1 MGCKTH
7 TMKNIKTY
15 TQSLNE
21 ESDQNELNSAM
32 RYSAMFGTP
41 SMVEELL
48 DRGADINSEDPG
60 NGRTAL
66 HKAAFLGREAMARM
80 LLGRGADPNQGDMH
94 GNPPLYLHME
104 QQPEPGDGQG
114 MEEHM
119 SFTRLMVLNGADPFK
134 AFDTPEDMMEYF
146 RGDLDWMPDDL
157 RAKIKRMQ
165 RGKQAFGM

>member
-1 MGCKTH
+1 
-7 TMKNIKTY
+7 MKNLKTY

-21 ESDQNELNSAM
+21 ESDQEALDRAM
-32 RYSAMFGTP
+32 RYSVIISP
-41 SMVEELL
+41 VSKVEHLL
-48 DRGADINSEDPG
+48 DRGADINSTDPDDG
-60 NGRTAL
+60 STAL
-66 HKAAFLGREAMARM
+66 HKAAFLGNEQMARM

-104 QQPEPGDGQG
+104 QQPEPGDEHG

-146 RGDLDWMPDDL
+146 NGDLDWMPDDL

-165 RGKQAFGM
+165 RGKRAFGM

>member
-1 MGCKTH
+1 
-7 TMKNIKTY
+7 MKNIKTY
-15 TQSLNE
+15 TQSLIE
-21 ESDQNELNSAM
+21 ELDQNELNINM
-32 RYSAMFGTP
+32 RYAALFSLF
-41 SMVEELL
+41 SKVEELL
-48 DRGADINSEDPG
+48 DRGADINSADPG

-66 HKAAFLGREAMARM
+66 HKAASSGNEAMAKL

-104 QQPEPGDGQG
+104 QQPEPGDGHG

-146 RGDLDWMPDDL
+146 RGDLDWMPEAL

-165 RGKQAFGM
+165 RGKSAFGM

>member
-1 MGCKTH
+1 
-7 TMKNIKTY
+7 MKNIKTY

-21 ESDQNELNSAM
+21 ESDQEALDRAM
-32 RYSAMFGTP
+32 RYSTMFAP
-41 SMVEELL
+41 VSRVEELL

-66 HKAAFLGREAMARM
+66 HKAAFLGNEQMARM

-104 QQPEPGDGQG
+104 QQPEPGDEHG
-114 MEEHM
+114 MEDHM
-119 SFTRLMVLNGADPFK
+119 SFTRLMVLNGADPLK

-146 RGDLDWMPDDL
+146 RGDIEWMPEAL
-157 RAKIKRMQ
+157 RASIRRRI